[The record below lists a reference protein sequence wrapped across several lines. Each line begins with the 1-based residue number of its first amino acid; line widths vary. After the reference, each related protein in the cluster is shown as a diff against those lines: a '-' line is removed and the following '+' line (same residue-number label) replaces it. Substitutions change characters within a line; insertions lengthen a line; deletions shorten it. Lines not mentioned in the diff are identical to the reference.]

1 MSSISKITNFDYLT
15 YHFKGSNT
23 APVNF
28 IDFRGVMDFYNEI
41 QNGNIT
47 IEKIEEYQKQF
58 KTKLN
63 QITTGNLKHK
73 SKV

>member
-1 MSSISKITNFDYLT
+1 
-15 YHFKGSNT
+15 
-23 APVNF
+23 
-28 IDFRGVMDFYNEI
+28 MDFYNEI

>member
-1 MSSISKITNFDYLT
+1 M
-15 YHFKGSNT
+15 KGSNP

-28 IDFRGVMDFYNEI
+28 TDFRGVIYFCNEI

-47 IEKIEEYQKQF
+47 IEKIEEYWKQF

-63 QITTGNLKHK
+63 QITTGYLKHK